1 MYHRLNIAVQTVLHV
16 DKIKKLGIDLELFE
30 GANWMDLPR
39 DAVKYLL
46 QYFDTHENVQKLFM
60 TGFCPDEFWVQT
72 ILCNSEYKKRIVND
86 HHRFMK
92 WEHRYGSYPA
102 ILDESDFD
110 EICHGNYHFLR
121 KVDLEHSQL
130 LRKKLNDYY
139 GNTICK

>member
-1 MYHRLNIAVQTVLHV
+1 
-16 DKIKKLGIDLELFE
+16 
-30 GANWMDLPR
+30 
-39 DAVKYLL
+39 
-46 QYFDTHENVQKLFM
+46 
-60 TGFCPDEFWVQT
+60 
-72 ILCNSEYKKRIVND
+72 
-86 HHRFMK
+86 MK

>member
-1 MYHRLNIAVQTVLHV
+1 MCEVPSCGSSI
-16 DKIKKLGIDLELFE
+16 
-30 GANWMDLPR
+30 LP
-39 DAVKYLL
+39 
-46 QYFDTHENVQKLFM
+46 QKLFRF
-60 TGFCPDEFWVQT
+60 TDNYPNTQG
-72 ILCNSEYKKRIVND
+72 YKKRIVND